1 MVEAAPPTCLRVRAN
16 AKGTPGYAIILLQLV
31 LVFDM
36 RRRKRTKSVRDKTA
50 KSKREAN
57 VKDRQPRK
65 DAPLEKPPLSQT
77 RYCSGEKAMLLGI
90 VAFDMFA
97 VGLIV
102 PLLTPFQRK
111 LGANASQIGFLSSVY
126 GSVQMFS
133 APLLGWLS
141 DRVSRREV
149 LFICILAGAF
159 GYGLLGIA
167 QSLRMVLAS
176 RVIVGIARQT
186 QTITKAWLSDL
197 STKET
202 RLQDLSWF
210 SATVSIGFMLGPTVG
225 GKLAKWYDSYHVPF
239 TVAFILFLLNSF
251 LVRVVLPRKL
261 LDSSSQVIPTEHV
274 PSKTT
279 PRTFLG
285 QFASLEPGLRNLLL
299 IRLLVAAGV
308 MLGRNN
314 LFNLLEYKQS
324 LDVEEKG
331 ELISFFAIVSVL
343 SQLLII
349 APLSRNFNVQPKYM
363 LLLFS
368 FLTSLGFTGLAFS
381 STKVSF
387 MLCLGFVAVCSSAV
401 RVSMSTLLT
410 QAARKDAYGEVLGV
424 AGSVSS
430 LCRAIAPLIGGVL
443 IDVYDNAAIPTLV
456 ASCFCL
462 GVTLFGFVLI

>member
-1 MVEAAPPTCLRVRAN
+1 
-16 AKGTPGYAIILLQLV
+16 
-31 LVFDM
+31 
-36 RRRKRTKSVRDKTA
+36 
-50 KSKREAN
+50 
-57 VKDRQPRK
+57 
-65 DAPLEKPPLSQT
+65 
-77 RYCSGEKAMLLGI
+77 MLLGV

-126 GSVQMFS
+126 GSVQIFS
-133 APLLGWLS
+133 APLLGWIS
-141 DRVSRREV
+141 DRVSRRDV

-176 RVIVGIARQT
+176 RVIVGVARQT
-186 QTITKAWLSDL
+186 QTISKAWLSDL

-225 GKLAKWYDSYHVPF
+225 GKLAKRYDSYYVPF
-239 TVAFILFLLNSF
+239 TVAFILFLFNSF
-251 LVRVVLPRKL
+251 LIRIALPPKL
-261 LDSSSQVIPTEHV
+261 RNANSKREVIPTENV
-274 PSKTT
+274 PSKTSRNT
-279 PRTFLG
+279 ILG
-285 QFASLEPGLRNLLL
+285 QFTSLEPALRNLLL

-314 LFNLLEYKQS
+314 LFNLLEYKHT

-331 ELISFFAIVSVL
+331 ELISFFAVVSVL

-349 APLSRNFNVQPKYM
+349 APLSRNCGFQPKYM

-368 FLTSLGFTGLAFS
+368 FLTSVGFVALAYS
-381 STKVSF
+381 SAKVTF

-410 QAARKDAYGEVLGV
+410 QAAGKDAYGEVLGV
-424 AGSVSS
+424 AGSFES
-430 LCRAIAPLIGGVL
+430 LPCHCSTDCWNV
-443 IDVYDNAAIPTLV
+443 D
-456 ASCFCL
+456 
-462 GVTLFGFVLI
+462 

>member
-1 MVEAAPPTCLRVRAN
+1 M
-16 AKGTPGYAIILLQLV
+16 
-31 LVFDM
+31 
-36 RRRKRTKSVRDKTA
+36 RKRSKSARGNKTT
-50 KSKREAN
+50 KSKR
-57 VKDRQPRK
+57 RQASGKNRPGK
-65 DAPLEKPPLSQT
+65 DASSNVLLQS
-77 RYCSGEKAMLLGI
+77 RYCSGEKAILLGV

-102 PLLTPFQRK
+102 PLLTPFLRK
-111 LGANASQIGFLSSVY
+111 LGASASQIGFLSSVY

-133 APLLGWLS
+133 APLLGWIS
-141 DRVSRREV
+141 DRVSRRDV

-167 QSLRMVLAS
+167 HSLRMVLVS
-176 RVIVGIARQT
+176 RVIVGVARQT

-225 GKLAKWYDSYHVPF
+225 GKLAKRYGSYHVPF

-251 LVRVVLPRKL
+251 LIRIALPRNSRNSNSKRE
-261 LDSSSQVIPTEHV
+261 VIPTENV
-274 PSKTT
+274 PSKKTS
-279 PRTFLG
+279 RSTFLG
-285 QFASLEPGLRNLLL
+285 QFASLEPALRNLLL
-299 IRLLVAAGV
+299 IRLLLAAGV

-314 LFNLLEYKQS
+314 LFNLLEYKQT

-331 ELISFFAIVSVL
+331 ELISFFAVVSVL
-343 SQLLII
+343 SQLFIV
-349 APLSRNFNVQPKYM
+349 APLSRNFDFQPKHM

-368 FLTSLGFTGLAFS
+368 FLTSIGFVALAYS
-381 STKVSF
+381 SAKIVF

-410 QAARKDAYGEVLGV
+410 QAAGKDAYGEVLGV

-430 LCRAIAPLIGGVL
+430 LCRAIAPLIGGIL
-443 IDVYDNAAIPTLV
+443 IDIYDNAALPTLL

-462 GVTLFGFVLI
+462 GVTLFGLVLI

>member
-1 MVEAAPPTCLRVRAN
+1 
-16 AKGTPGYAIILLQLV
+16 
-31 LVFDM
+31 M
-36 RRRKRTKSVRDKTA
+36 RRRKRTTSVRDKTA

-65 DAPLEKPPLSQT
+65 DAPLEKPLSQT

-133 APLLGWLS
+133 APLLGWIS
-141 DRVSRREV
+141 DRMSRRDV

-167 QSLRMVLAS
+167 QSLQMVLAS

-202 RLQDLSWF
+202 RLQDLSLF

-225 GKLAKWYDSYHVPF
+225 GKLAKRYDSYHVPF

-261 LDSSSQVIPTEHV
+261 LDSSSQRAVIPTEHV
-274 PSKTT
+274 PSNTT
-279 PRTFLG
+279 PRIFLG

-314 LFNLLEYKQS
+314 LFNLLGVQAK
-324 LDVEEKG
+324 LRCGRKG
-331 ELISFFAIVSVL
+331 RVDKFFCHSERFITTSHHCAIISKF
-343 SQLLII
+343 
-349 APLSRNFNVQPKYM
+349 
-363 LLLFS
+363 
-368 FLTSLGFTGLAFS
+368 
-381 STKVSF
+381 
-387 MLCLGFVAVCSSAV
+387 
-401 RVSMSTLLT
+401 
-410 QAARKDAYGEVLGV
+410 
-424 AGSVSS
+424 
-430 LCRAIAPLIGGVL
+430 
-443 IDVYDNAAIPTLV
+443 
-456 ASCFCL
+456 
-462 GVTLFGFVLI
+462 